1 MKLRIIYLFCCAY
14 LMVTVS
20 LAQQSRFKNE
30 RRIYLWDVTLSMKG
44 VGRQPTPNIFDKV
57 VDALEKDINS
67 INDEQ
72 TEILVLP
79 FQTSI
84 LDCWKTLATSTGKK
98 SLIDKLGKTDLS
110 TREIEEFND
119 FVETNES

>member
-30 RRIYLWDVTLSMKG
+30 RRIYLWDVTQSMKG
-44 VGRQPTPNIFDKV
+44 YQGKTPNIFDDV

-67 INDEQ
+67 VKDEQ
-72 TEILVLP
+72 TDIWVLP
-79 FQTSI
+79 FQTGGS
-84 LDCWKTLATSTGKK
+84 CT
-98 SLIDKLGKTDLS
+98 
-110 TREIEEFND
+110 
-119 FVETNES
+119 